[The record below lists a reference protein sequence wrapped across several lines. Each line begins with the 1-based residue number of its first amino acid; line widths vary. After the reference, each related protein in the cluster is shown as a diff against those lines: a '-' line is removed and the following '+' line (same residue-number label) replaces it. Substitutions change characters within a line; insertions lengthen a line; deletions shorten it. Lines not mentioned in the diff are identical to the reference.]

1 MRRFWGFVVKEFYHI
16 FRDKRTMLVLF
27 GMPIAQMLLFGFVV
41 TNEIKNANIAILDFS
56 KDNVTRQIILKIL
69 SSGYFKIEG
78 YIDNTSQIEQVFKKG
93 DIKEVIVFE
102 NGFAEKMKINGIAH
116 LQILT
121 DASDANTANLLTNY
135 TSAIVM
141 DYVSKLNQAANV
153 PVKIVTEVRM
163 KYNEQL
169 KGVYMFIPG
178 IMAMILMLISAL
190 LTSISIVR
198 EKELGTMEVL
208 LVSPLRPMQIL
219 LGKVMPYVLL
229 SFLNAIVIILLG
241 NFVFGMPV
249 QGSIILL
256 LAETIL
262 YILLALS
269 LGIFISSSTNSQQT
283 AMVMSMLALML
294 PTILLSGFIFPI
306 QNMPWILQA
315 ICQILPP
322 RWFIVIIK
330 DIMLKGIGLY
340 YIWFQTLILVG
351 MTCIFIF
358 ISYKKFKIRLE

>member
-1 MRRFWGFVVKEFYHI
+1 MKRFWGFVVKEFYHI
-16 FRDKRTMLVLF
+16 FRDKRTLLVLF

-41 TNEIKNANIAILDFS
+41 TNEIKNANVAFLDYS
-56 KDNVTRQIILKIL
+56 KDNVTREIILKIL
-69 SSGYFKIEG
+69 SSGYFKIDG
-78 YIDNTSQIEQVFKKG
+78 YLQSTSQIEKVFKKG
-93 DIKEVIVFE
+93 DTKEVVVFE
-102 NGFAEKMKINGIAH
+102 SGFADKLKKNGIAH

-135 TSAIVM
+135 TSAIVR
-141 DYVSKLNQAANV
+141 DYVSKSNPGVQV
-153 PVKIVTEVRM
+153 PMQIVTEVRM
-163 KYNEQL
+163 KYNEEL

-198 EKELGTMEVL
+198 EKELGTMEIL
-208 LVSPLRPMQIL
+208 LVSPLKPIQIL

-262 YILLALS
+262 YIIMALS

-283 AMVMSMLALML
+283 AMVISMLALML

-306 QNMPWILQA
+306 SNMPWILQVL
-315 ICQILPP
+315 CQVIPP

-330 DIMLKGIGLY
+330 DIMLKGTGFY
-340 YIWFQTLILVG
+340 YIWFQTLVLAA
-351 MTCIFIF
+351 MTCLFIF
-358 ISYKKFKIRLE
+358 LSYRRFKIRLE